1 MDKIDLAKYYIVI
14 YFPNRP
20 WKKYYFNRLYCPME
34 GIGRMEEID
43 KVTIQRILKS
53 FKNSFYKSKT
63 KTKHNQETGRRLNFI
78 YVREHI

>member
-20 WKKYYFNRLYCPME
+20 WKKYYFNRLYYPME

-53 FKNSFYKSKT
+53 FKNPRLKPNTT
-63 KTKHNQETGRRLNFI
+63 KKQGED
-78 YVREHI
+78 